1 LTKSRSLAARL
12 TRSSG
17 TSFYYA
23 FRVLPAAKRRAI
35 YALYALCRALDDC
48 VDEKGG
54 EGEAGLRRWLQ
65 EVDRCYAGAPQTE
78 LGRELAEA
86 LRRFP
91 IPRSCI
97 EDVAEGCRMDLAG
110 TRYST
115 FDELR
120 LYCRRVAGAVGLASI
135 EIFGYRDPGTRDY
148 AVELGLALQ
157 LTNILRDLADDAAR
171 GRLYVP
177 LCELQRFGVAPAE
190 FLQAAG
196 RAAPPPPAVAELLR
210 AEAER
215 ARAHY
220 ERAQELLPAGDRR
233 SMAPAEIMGAVY
245 RALLDEFVRRGY
257 PLGTR
262 VRLSRPRK
270 LWIALRTLA
279 RVRLAG

>member
-48 VDEKGG
+48 VDEPDG
-54 EGEAGLRRWLQ
+54 EGEAGLRRWLE

-91 IPRSCI
+91 IPRACI
-97 EDVAEGCRMDLAG
+97 EDVAQGCRMDLAG
-110 TRYST
+110 TRYAT
-115 FDELR
+115 FEELR
-120 LYCRRVAGAVGLASI
+120 GYCRRVASAVGLASI
-135 EIFGYRDPGTRDY
+135 EIFGYRDPRTREY

-177 LCELQRFGVAPAE
+177 LCELQRFGIAPQEFLEAAARTAPA
-190 FLQAAG
+190 
-196 RAAPPPPAVAELLR
+196 PPAIAELLG
-210 AEAER
+210 EQAER

-220 ERAQELLPAGDRR
+220 EKARELLPACDRR
-233 SMAPAEIMGAVY
+233 AMASAEIMGAVY
-245 RALLDEFVRRGY
+245 RALLEELVRRGH
-257 PLGTR
+257 PLGVR
-262 VRLSRPRK
+262 VSLSRPRK
-270 LWIALRTLA
+270 AWIALRTLV
-279 RVRLAG
+279 RVRFSA